1 MKVRILVVDTDL
13 TACKQIKYTVQNEQT
28 EVYYA
33 SSVQEALQF
42 LAWNPFTVIILNVTL
57 CQEPALMAA
66 MARQRPEP
74 LVILSCEV
82 STPIETGFTVPDLS
96 SMLGKPYDLETGLK
110 KAREI
115 VRETGCRDPSTRSY
129 ILAHGSSLIID
140 LSQRVA
146 LLDGE
151 PMELTQRNFELLCC
165 MAESLGKIIRKEAL
179 VDEVWKF
186 SYDVYA
192 ESALR
197 FQINRLRQRFRE
209 LGHLDIID
217 TVWGV
222 GYKLKAGE

>member
-1 MKVRILVVDTDL
+1 MKIRILVIDSSL
-13 TACKQIKYTVQNEQT
+13 TACKQIKYTIQNEQT

-33 SSVQEALQF
+33 SFMQEALQF

-57 CQEPALMAA
+57 CQDSDLMAA

-74 LVILSCEV
+74 LVILSCKV
-82 STPIETGFTVPDLS
+82 SAPSESGFSVTDLA
-96 SMLGKPYDLETGLK
+96 SMLGKPYNLETGLR

-115 VRETGCRDPSTRSY
+115 IKSTGRPDPSTRSY
-129 ILAHGSSLIID
+129 ILAHGSSLVID
-140 LSQRVA
+140 LAQRVA
-146 LLDGE
+146 ILDGE
-151 PMELTQRNFELLCC
+151 PMNLTQRNFELLCC
-165 MAESLGKIIRKEAL
+165 MAESVGKIIRKEAL

-186 SYDVYA
+186 SYNVYA

-197 FQINRLRQRFRE
+197 FQINRLRQKFRE